1 MPEMNKKKPFP
12 LATLIVVGWTLTI
25 LLSLGW
31 NVYREREQMFSL
43 ARSEAQANFNK
54 DITFAAGGQTTAG
67 FTFPLPTSRRRCL
80 AVQCPSGT

>member
-12 LATLIVVGWTLTI
+12 LATLVVVGWTLTI
-25 LLSLGW
+25 LTSLGW

-54 DITFAAGGQTTAG
+54 DITFRRWGTNHGGVYVPVTERQQ
-67 FTFPLPTSRRRCL
+67 PVPWLS
-80 AVQCPSGT
+80 SG